1 MELENILCELKR
13 SVEELITAHYCL
25 ENKIVPHFEYSF
37 RRHVM
42 YLYFGNPDLFYKHAD
57 E

>member
-25 ENKIVPHFEYSF
+25 DNKIVPHFEYSF

-42 YLYFGNPDLFYKHAD
+42 YLYFGNPDWFCKRTD